1 MEPTAAP
8 PGETLAALRAR
19 IEAVDAQV
27 IRLLAERA
35 SLARA
40 THAVKR
46 SLDRP
51 TLDPAR
57 EAAVVRRAGSL
68 ARAAGLPEDPVRELY
83 WIILS
88 LSRDVQHGD
97 GP

>member
-1 MEPTAAP
+1 MELTPA
-8 PGETLAALRAR
+8 ETLETLRAR
-19 IEAVDAQV
+19 IEAVDEEV
-27 IRLLAERA
+27 VRLLAERA

-46 SLDRP
+46 HLGRP

-68 ARAAGLPEDPVRELY
+68 ARAVALPEEPVRELY
-83 WIILS
+83 WIILA
-88 LSRDVQHGD
+88 LSRDVQHGGD
-97 GP
+97 R